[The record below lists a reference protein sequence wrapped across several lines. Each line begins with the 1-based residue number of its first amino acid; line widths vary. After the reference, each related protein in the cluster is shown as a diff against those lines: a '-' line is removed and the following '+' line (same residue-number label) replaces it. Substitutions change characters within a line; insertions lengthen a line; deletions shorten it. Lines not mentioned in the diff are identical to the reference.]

1 MQMVRKD
8 GSREGAVED
17 ASKTEVR
24 RMKENENEL
33 QLRLTDYVT

>member
-17 ASKTEVR
+17 ASK
-24 RMKENENEL
+24 ENENEL